1 MKEYLKRLA
10 RGNFTYDI
18 PQLDIDTKRI
28 VKAACNSVIRQSFV
42 LKSDLHTMG
51 IIWSQN
57 DRVVIRNNV
66 FSGTECKIDYEIY
79 TKGLLPNDSMK
90 GTFDIISISGEKQ
103 IPYEIQIVDKVCET
117 SIGIVDTVFDFYN
130 LAHQSI
136 DEAVQFFDSNH
147 FKNIVLRRYFIRQYL

>member
-1 MKEYLKRLA
+1 
-10 RGNFTYDI
+10 
-18 PQLDIDTKRI
+18 
-28 VKAACNSVIRQSFV
+28 
-42 LKSDLHTMG
+42 
-51 IIWSQN
+51 
-57 DRVVIRNNV
+57 
-66 FSGTECKIDYEIY
+66 
-79 TKGLLPNDSMK
+79 MK

-147 FKNIVLRRYFIRQYL
+147 FKNIVLKEDILFVNIYDILKMDSDRSHAMFEFLVAAHKKSPVTISMAHCEYKYGNKFVFQKRIKRFLI

>member
-79 TKGLLPNDSMK
+79 TKGLLPNDSM
-90 GTFDIISISGEKQ
+90 
-103 IPYEIQIVDKVCET
+103 
-117 SIGIVDTVFDFYN
+117 
-130 LAHQSI
+130 
-136 DEAVQFFDSNH
+136 
-147 FKNIVLRRYFIRQYL
+147 

>member
-57 DRVVIRNNV
+57 DRVVIMCFQV
-66 FSGTECKIDYEIY
+66 QSVKLT
-79 TKGLLPNDSMK
+79 MK
-90 GTFDIISISGEKQ
+90 STPKDCCQTI
-103 IPYEIQIVDKVCET
+103 
-117 SIGIVDTVFDFYN
+117 
-130 LAHQSI
+130 L
-136 DEAVQFFDSNH
+136 
-147 FKNIVLRRYFIRQYL
+147 